1 MRVLHERFTNSQ
13 MGRNA
18 VLAFY
23 VVLMVALVVAVDFLF
38 FRHRFRERL
47 IANIAIVVVFAVL
60 YLIFLRRK

>member
-1 MRVLHERFTNSQ
+1 

-18 VLAFY
+18 VLVFY
-23 VVLMVALVVAVDFLF
+23 VVLMVACVVAVDLLF

-47 IANIAIVVVFAVL
+47 IANIAIVLVFAVL

>member
-1 MRVLHERFTNSQ
+1 

-18 VLAFY
+18 IAVFY
-23 VVLMVALVVAVDFLF
+23 VVLMIATVVAVDLLF

-47 IANIAIVVVFAVL
+47 IANITIVLVFAVF